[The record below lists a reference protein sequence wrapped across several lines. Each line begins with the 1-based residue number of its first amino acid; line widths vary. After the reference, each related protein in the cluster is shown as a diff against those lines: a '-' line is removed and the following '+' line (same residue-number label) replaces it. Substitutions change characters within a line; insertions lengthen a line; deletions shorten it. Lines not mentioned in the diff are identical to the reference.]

1 VVLCRQL
8 GLPAGGDVALDG
20 SRFKTVNTRDR
31 NFTPA
36 AIRHRIK
43 QVEASIA
50 RHLAALDTADR
61 QEDAVT
67 RVRKVR
73 IAERLNTLRM
83 RIG

>member
-1 VVLCRQL
+1 M
-8 GLPAGGDVALDG
+8 ALDG

-50 RHLAALDTADR
+50 RYLAALDTADR

-83 RIG
+83 RMG

>member
-1 VVLCRQL
+1 M
-8 GLPAGGDVALDG
+8 ALDG

-50 RHLAALDTADR
+50 RYLAALDTAER
-61 QEDAVT
+61 QRT
-67 RVRKVR
+67 RSPGCARCV
-73 IAERLNTLRM
+73 LRNV
-83 RIG
+83 